1 MKTWSYAAVG
11 ALLLAA
17 LGCHDDTTAPA
28 EPRATVPQAD
38 VSAAAALPSVNG
50 RWMKRWLNVAG

>member
-1 MKTWSYAAVG
+1 MKTWSYAAAG

-28 EPRATVPQAD
+28 EPQRDGP
-38 VSAAAALPSVNG
+38 AA
-50 RWMKRWLNVAG
+50 